1 MSVGGTSIS
10 GTSVGGT
17 TAFTAAVC
25 QMRSGADLSR
35 NVEAMDA
42 LVREAAG
49 RGATYIQTP
58 EMTGLVQAARRDFF
72 AQVRDERDDPAVR
85 RAEALAR
92 ELGIHLHIGS
102 TPIRVEEA
110 RAANRAF
117 LFGPRGRVATYDK
130 IHMFDVDLDGG
141 ESWRESAVYRPGTR
155 AVVADMDEAR
165 LGLGICYDVRFP
177 ALFRAQ
183 AEAGATVLTA
193 PSCFTRQTGRAHW
206 HVLQRARAI
215 ECGAFVVSAAQGGR
229 HEDGRETYGHSLI
242 VSPWGEVLAEVEGDE
257 PGIAVADIDVSAAH
271 AARAKVPNLVNV
283 RAFDPP
289 TALLEAA
296 E

>member
-1 MSVGGTSIS
+1 MNRP
-10 GTSVGGT
+10 GT
-17 TAFTAAVC
+17 TFTAAVC
-25 QMRSGADLSR
+25 QMRSGADMAR

-42 LVREAAG
+42 LVREAAS
-49 RGATYIQTP
+49 RGATLIQTP

-72 AQVRDERDDPAVR
+72 AQVRDERDDPVVA
-85 RAEALAR
+85 RAETLAR

-102 TPIRVEEA
+102 TPIRVEEK

-117 LFGPRGRVATYDK
+117 LFGPHGLVAAYDK
-130 IHMFDVDLDGG
+130 IHMFDVDLDDG

-155 AVVADMDEAR
+155 AVVADMNGTR

-177 ALFRAQ
+177 SLFRAQ
-183 AEAGATVLTA
+183 AEVGATVLTA

-215 ECGAFVVSAAQGGR
+215 ECGAFMVSAAQGGR
-229 HEDGRETYGHSLI
+229 HEDGRETYGHSLV
-242 VSPWGEVLAEVEGDE
+242 VSPWGAVLAEVDGDE
-257 PGIAVADIDVSAAH
+257 PGIAMAQIDPAAAL
-271 AARAKVPNLVNV
+271 AARAKVPNLVNA
-283 RAFDPP
+283 RAFDLPI
-289 TALLEAA
+289 ALREAA